1 MKIYNIIGG
10 VNGVGKSSF
19 TGVLKGSRNDLGI
32 IIDVD
37 KIAAQLGGDAL
48 AGGKAAVI
56 KIRECLQRGVSFTQE
71 TTLSGFKTEQTAKKA
86 REAGYSVHLYYIAL
100 DTAQE
105 SLERIAN
112 RVKRGGHDIS
122 RDDVVRRFGGRWEA
136 VEKILPYCDEGEFYD
151 NDNGFVKVAEYR
163 NGELLTI
170 GSHRPLWLDELQR
183 HLKNETTI

>member
-19 TGVLKGSRNDLGI
+19 TGVLKGSRSDLGM

-37 KIAAQLGGDAL
+37 KNTAEL
-48 AGGKAAVI
+48 GGKAAVT

-71 TTLSGFKTEQTAKKA
+71 TTLSGFKTEQTAKQA
-86 REAGYSVHLYYIAL
+86 REAGYSVRLYYIAL

-112 RVKRGGHDIS
+112 RVKRGGHDIA
-122 RDDVVRRFGGRWEA
+122 RDDVVRGFVGRWEA
-136 VEKILPYCDEGEFYD
+136 LKKILPYCDEAEFYD
-151 NDNGFVKVAEYR
+151 NDNGFAKVAEYR
-163 NGELLTI
+163 NGELLPI
-170 GSHRPLWLDELQR
+170 GTRCPLWLSELQGFMR
-183 HLKNETTI
+183 Q

>member
-1 MKIYNIIGG
+1 MKLYNIIGG

-37 KIAAQLGGDAL
+37 KIAAELGGNAL
-48 AGGKAAVI
+48 TGGKVAVT

-71 TTLSGFKTEQTAKKA
+71 TTLSGFKTEQTAKQA
-86 REAGYSVHLYYIAL
+86 REAGYFVRLYYIAL

-105 SLERIAN
+105 SLDRIAN
-112 RVKRGGHDIS
+112 RVKRGGHDIA
-122 RDDVVRRFGGRWEA
+122 RDDVIRRFDGRWEA
-136 VEKILPYCDEGEFYD
+136 VKKILPYCDEAEFYD

-163 NGELLTI
+163 NGELLPI
-170 GSHRPLWLDELQR
+170 GTRCPAGLAQLQSY
-183 HLKNETTI
+183 LKD

>member
-1 MKIYNIIGG
+1 M
-10 VNGVGKSSF
+10 
-19 TGVLKGSRNDLGI
+19 
-32 IIDVD
+32 
-37 KIAAQLGGDAL
+37 
-48 AGGKAAVI
+48 
-56 KIRECLQRGVSFTQE
+56 
-71 TTLSGFKTEQTAKKA
+71 
-86 REAGYSVHLYYIAL
+86 

-112 RVKRGGHDIS
+112 RVKRGGHDIP